1 MEYSSKTIFSICQ
14 FDIHKEPMLH
24 FWGVL
29 SFCQVAYLFLIALK
43 LIFQN
48 NVELCRG
55 SSGSS
60 FIYTD
65 LDELQFT
72 LLLLRGCSVMLS
84 VQAAFR

>member
-1 MEYSSKTIFSICQ
+1 
-14 FDIHKEPMLH
+14 MLH

-60 FIYTD
+60 CIYTD
-65 LDELQFT
+65 LDEQQFT